1 MKKNLFSALLLLSC
15 WQLWAQQKRTI
26 VNITIKEED
35 TRKVTPAM
43 VCITNAHDTTQILV
57 PPNGDTA
64 GTPTEI
70 PLFMR
75 GIEYSADRNWVGPI
89 RMTNGLGN
97 NENRSGLYGMLPSL
111 PYWHEPVMYQ
121 TSGSFHIELPPGEW
135 RIAVEHG
142 NEYVPVTDTL
152 KVASGKKSISKTYL
166 VKRWI
171 NLPQRGWW
179 SGDVHV
185 HHPTNKPSFKEY
197 MLKFG
202 EAEDVHMVNMLEM
215 GHHLGTDFKVDGFGK
230 NFRICRGDV
239 CLVSGQEDPRT
250 ENGHIIGLNIE
261 YQVRD
266 TSTYN
271 YYDLVFKRLHMQQG
285 ALVGYAHFSWNGF
298 HKGFPWH
305 LATGEIDFV
314 ELLQFLRLNTIDYYD
329 VLNLGFK
336 ITAAA
341 GSDFPWASTIGD
353 VRTFAYTGN
362 EFTPDAWFAAL
373 KDGRTF
379 VSNGPALFLEADGN
393 LPGAQINTSSGSL
406 TQLKVK
412 AISNPII
419 GNISRVA
426 VYNNDGL
433 VTEKLN
439 TDNSDSVSITF
450 SHSVTKSQWLSAVTF
465 CDNGAVA
472 HTTPIYFMVD
482 GKPTFDKKKAPAIIQ
497 KQMEAIQKLK
507 DEENAKANKDRGLV
521 GRYDNAIQ
529 FYKKLLSQVQE

>member
-1 MKKNLFSALLLLSC
+1 MKIIYCSLLLLSC
-15 WQLWAQQKRTI
+15 YEIFAQERRTT
-26 VNITIKEED
+26 VNIIVKEED
-35 TRKVTPAM
+35 TRKVTAAM
-43 VCITNAHDTTQILV
+43 VCITNAGDTTQILI
-57 PPNGDTA
+57 PPKGDTA
-64 GTPTEI
+64 GIPTEI
-70 PLFMR
+70 PLFMK
-75 GIEYSADRNWVGPI
+75 GIDFSADKNWVGPV

-111 PYWHEPVMYQ
+111 PYWHEPVLYQ
-121 TSGSFHIELPPGEW
+121 TSGNFSIELPPGDW
-135 RIAVEHG
+135 RIAIEHG
-142 NEYVPVTDTL
+142 NEYVPIVDTL
-152 KVASGKKSISKTYL
+152 KVASGKKPISKTYML
-166 VKRWI
+166 KRWI

-197 MLKFG
+197 LLKFG
-202 EAEDVHMVNMLEM
+202 EAENVHMVNMLEM

-230 NFRICRGDV
+230 KFRMCRGDV

-271 YYDLVFKRLHMQQG
+271 YYDNVFKGLHRQPG

-336 ITAAA
+336 VTAAA

-353 VRTFAYTGN
+353 VRTFVYTGN
-362 EFTPDAWFAAL
+362 QFTPDAWFSGL
-373 KDGRTF
+373 KDGKTF
-379 VSNGPALFLEADGN
+379 VTNGPALFLEADGN
-393 LPGAQINTSSGSL
+393 LPGSEINTSSGAV

-412 AISNPII
+412 AISNSVI
-419 GNISRVA
+419 GNITRVA
-426 VYNNDGL
+426 IYNNDGM
-433 VTEKLN
+433 VTEKMN
-439 TDNSDSVSITF
+439 TDNSDSVAIST
-450 SHSVTKSQWLSAVTF
+450 SYTVTKSQWLSAVTY
-465 CDNGAVA
+465 CNNGAVA

-482 GKPTFDKKKAPAIIQ
+482 GKPTFDRKKAPAIIQ
-497 KQMEAIQKLK
+497 KQVEAIRKLK
-507 DEENAKANKDRGLV
+507 DEENAKTNIDRGLI
-521 GRYDNAIQ
+521 GRYENAIQ

>member
-1 MKKNLFSALLLLSC
+1 VSA
-15 WQLWAQQKRTI
+15 QERTT
-26 VNITIKEED
+26 VRITVKEED
-35 TRKVTPAM
+35 SRKITPAM
-43 VCITNAHDTTQILV
+43 VCITNAHDTTQILM
-57 PPNGDTA
+57 PPNGDAA
-64 GTPTEI
+64 GSPTEI
-70 PLFMR
+70 PLFME
-75 GIEYSADRNWVGPI
+75 GIKYSGSSNWVGPV

-121 TSGSFHIELPPGEW
+121 TSGRFSIKLPAGEW
-135 RIAVEHG
+135 RIAIEHG
-142 NEYVPVTDTL
+142 NEYVPIADTL
-152 KVASGKKSISKTYL
+152 KVVSGKKSIGKTYTL
-166 VKRWI
+166 KRWI

-185 HHPTNKPSFKEY
+185 HHPTNKPSFKKY
-197 MLKFG
+197 LLKFG
-202 EAEDVHMVNMLEM
+202 EAENVHMLNMLEM

-230 NFRICRGDV
+230 KFRICRGNF

-266 TSTYN
+266 TSVYN
-271 YYDLVFKRLHMQQG
+271 YYDLVFRRLHMQPG

-353 VRTFAYTGN
+353 VRTFVYTGN
-362 EFTPDAWFAAL
+362 RFSPDAWFKAL
-373 KDGRTF
+373 KEGKTF
-379 VSNGPALFLEADGN
+379 VTNGPALFLNADGN
-393 LPGAQINTSSGSL
+393 LPGSEINISSGTV

-412 AISNPII
+412 AISNPVI
-419 GNISRVA
+419 GNITKVA
-426 VYNNDGL
+426 IYNNDGM
-433 VTEKLN
+433 VTEKMN
-439 TDNSDSVSITF
+439 TDNSDSVEVSI
-450 SHSVTKSQWLSAVTF
+450 SHMVTRSQWLSAVTY

-482 GKPTFDKKKAPAIIQ
+482 GKPTFDKKRAPAIIQ
-497 KQMEAIQKLK
+497 KQVLAIQKLK
-507 DEENAKANKDRGLV
+507 DEENTKAKIDRGLI
-521 GRYDNAIQ
+521 GRYENAIQ
-529 FYKKLLSQVQE
+529 FYSKLLSRVQE